1 MFEMSDSNDTFLS
14 QYSNNL
20 QSSREILLNIVRLLE
35 LQDETI
41 QRNMILQANVSL
53 RRDIEQFNIS
63 RNRPSFISRP
73 RPRTRNW
80 RYNSVPI
87 QRTTSTRNNSN
98 NNNNNN
104 SNSNTNTNNNS
115 NSNINEILNHAFSGL
130 LDTPLNP
137 VVVRASPEVISQAT
151 ENLLFSDLSND
162 IQRYQSCPVSHEP
175 FTDNTEITRIRSCGH
190 YFSRPAF
197 RQWFDINVHCPI
209 CRQDIRNNIPNDN
222 NNSISNSSNN
232 TALIDNSQNQIRNI
246 RMSEAS
252 GATLQDF
259 VNTIS
264 NDINNNSSR
273 IQPISYQ
280 FDFIPENINPNDSS
294 NNIL

>member
-1 MFEMSDSNDTFLS
+1 MTDSNDTFLS

-20 QSSREILLNIVRLLE
+20 HSSREILLNIVRLLE

-63 RNRPSFISRP
+63 RNRSSSIP
-73 RPRTRNW
+73 RPRSRHW
-80 RYNSVPI
+80 RYSSIPSRSTVS
-87 QRTTSTRNNSN
+87 RTNSN
-98 NNNNNN
+98 NNSNT
-104 SNSNTNTNNNS
+104 NSNTNTNT
-115 NSNINEILNHAFSGL
+115 NINEILNQAFSGL

-151 ENLLFSDLSND
+151 ENLLFSELPND

-209 CRQDIRNNIPNDN
+209 CRQDIRDNIPNDN
-222 NNSISNSSNN
+222 NNSLQNSISNSSNN
-232 TALIDNSQNQIRNI
+232 SALIDNSQNQIRNI

-252 GATLQDF
+252 GQTLQDF

-280 FDFIPENINPNDSS
+280 FDFIPDNINLNDSS
-294 NNIL
+294 NKIL

>member
-1 MFEMSDSNDTFLS
+1 MTDSNDTFLS

-20 QSSREILLNIVRLLE
+20 HSSREILLNIVRLLE

-63 RNRPSFISRP
+63 RNRSSSIP
-73 RPRTRNW
+73 RPRSRNW
-80 RYNSVPI
+80 RYSSIPS
-87 QRTTSTRNNSN
+87 RSTLSRNNSN
-98 NNNNNN
+98 NH
-104 SNSNTNTNNNS
+104 SNTNSNNNT
-115 NSNINEILNHAFSGL
+115 NTNINEILNQAFSGL

-151 ENLLFSDLSND
+151 ENLLFSELPND

-209 CRQDIRNNIPNDN
+209 CRQDIRDNIPNDN
-222 NNSISNSSNN
+222 NNSLQNSISNSSNN
-232 TALIDNSQNQIRNI
+232 SALIDNSQNQIRNI

-252 GATLQDF
+252 GQTLQDF

-280 FDFIPENINPNDSS
+280 FDFIPDNINLNDSS

>member
-1 MFEMSDSNDTFLS
+1 MTDSNDTFLS

-20 QSSREILLNIVRLLE
+20 HSSREILLNIVRLLE

-63 RNRPSFISRP
+63 RNRSSSIP
-73 RPRTRNW
+73 RPRSRNW
-80 RYNSVPI
+80 RYSSIPS
-87 QRTTSTRNNSN
+87 RSTVSRNNSN
-98 NNNNNN
+98 NNSNT
-104 SNSNTNTNNNS
+104 NSNTNTNT
-115 NSNINEILNHAFSGL
+115 NINEILNQAFSGL

-151 ENLLFSDLSND
+151 ENLLFSELPND

-209 CRQDIRNNIPNDN
+209 CRQDIRDNIPNDN
-222 NNSISNSSNN
+222 NNSLQNSISNSSNN
-232 TALIDNSQNQIRNI
+232 SALIDNSQNQIRNI
-246 RMSEAS
+246 RMSEVS
-252 GATLQDF
+252 GQTLQDF

-280 FDFIPENINPNDSS
+280 FDFIPDNINLNDSS

>member
-1 MFEMSDSNDTFLS
+1 MTDSNDTFLS

-20 QSSREILLNIVRLLE
+20 HSSREILLNIVRLLE

-63 RNRPSFISRP
+63 RNRSSSIP
-73 RPRTRNW
+73 RPRSRNW
-80 RYNSVPI
+80 RYSSIPSRSTVS
-87 QRTTSTRNNSN
+87 RTNSN
-98 NNNNNN
+98 NNSNT
-104 SNSNTNTNNNS
+104 NSNTNTNT
-115 NSNINEILNHAFSGL
+115 NINEILNQAFSGL

-151 ENLLFSDLSND
+151 ENLLFSELPND

-209 CRQDIRNNIPNDN
+209 CRQDIRDNIPNDN
-222 NNSISNSSNN
+222 NNSLQNSISNSSNN
-232 TALIDNSQNQIRNI
+232 SALIDNSQNQIRNI

-252 GATLQDF
+252 GQTLQDF

-280 FDFIPENINPNDSS
+280 FDFIPENINLNDSS
-294 NNIL
+294 NNSL

>member
-1 MFEMSDSNDTFLS
+1 
-14 QYSNNL
+14 
-20 QSSREILLNIVRLLE
+20 
-35 LQDETI
+35 
-41 QRNMILQANVSL
+41 MILQANVSL

-63 RNRPSFISRP
+63 RNRSSSIP
-73 RPRTRNW
+73 RPRSRNW
-80 RYNSVPI
+80 RYSSIPS
-87 QRTTSTRNNSN
+87 RSTVSRNNSN
-98 NNNNNN
+98 NNSNT
-104 SNSNTNTNNNS
+104 NSNTNTNT
-115 NSNINEILNHAFSGL
+115 NINEILNHAFSGL

-151 ENLLFSDLSND
+151 ENLLFSELPND

-209 CRQDIRNNIPNDN
+209 CRQDIRDNIPNDN
-222 NNSISNSSNN
+222 NNSLQNSISNSSNN
-232 TALIDNSQNQIRNI
+232 SALIDNSQNQIRNI

-252 GATLQDF
+252 GQTLQDF

-280 FDFIPENINPNDSS
+280 FDFIPDNINLNDSS

>member
-1 MFEMSDSNDTFLS
+1 MTDSNDTFLS
-14 QYSNNL
+14 QYSNSL

-35 LQDETI
+35 LQDETM

-53 RRDIEQFNIS
+53 RRDIEQFNTS
-63 RNRPSFISRP
+63 RNRTSFIN

-80 RYNSVPI
+80 RYNSVPL
-87 QRTTSTRNNSN
+87 RTTSRN
-98 NNNNNN
+98 NNNNTTNN
-104 SNSNTNTNNNS
+104 NTTNNNTTNNNTNT
-115 NSNINEILNHAFSGL
+115 NINEILNHAFSGL

-151 ENLLFSDLSND
+151 ENLLFSELPND
-162 IQRYQSCPVSHEP
+162 IQRYHSCPVSHEP

-197 RQWFDINVHCPI
+197 QQWFDINVHCPI
-209 CRQDIRNNIPNDN
+209 CRQDIRNNIPNDD
-222 NNSISNSSNN
+222 NSELSNSNSSNN
-232 TALIDNSQNQIRNI
+232 NNTLIDNSQNPIRNI

-252 GATLQDF
+252 GQTLQDF

-264 NDINNNSSR
+264 NDINNNTSR

-280 FDFIPENINPNDSS
+280 FDFIPENINPSDSS

>member
-1 MFEMSDSNDTFLS
+1 MTDSNDTFLS

-20 QSSREILLNIVRLLE
+20 HSSREILLNIVRLLE

-53 RRDIEQFNIS
+53 RRDIEQLNIS
-63 RNRPSFISRP
+63 RNRSSFIP
-73 RPRTRNW
+73 RPRSRNW
-80 RYNSVPI
+80 RYNSIPS
-87 QRTTSTRNNSN
+87 RSTATRNNSN
-98 NNNNNN
+98 NNN
-104 SNSNTNTNNNS
+104 SNTNNNA
-115 NSNINEILNHAFSGL
+115 NTNINEILNQAFSGL

-137 VVVRASPEVISQAT
+137 VVVRASPEVITQAT
-151 ENLLFSDLSND
+151 ENLLFSELPND

-209 CRQDIRNNIPNDN
+209 CRQDIRDNIPNDN
-222 NNSISNSSNN
+222 NNSLQNSISNSSNN
-232 TALIDNSQNQIRNI
+232 SALIDNSQNQIRNI

-252 GATLQDF
+252 GQTLQDF

-280 FDFIPENINPNDSS
+280 FDFIPDNINLNDSS

>member
-1 MFEMSDSNDTFLS
+1 MTDSNDTFLT
-14 QYSNNL
+14 QYSNSL

-35 LQDETI
+35 LQDEAM

-53 RRDIEQFNIS
+53 RRDIEQFNTS
-63 RNRPSFISRP
+63 RNRTSFIN

-80 RYNSVPI
+80 RYNSVPLRTTT
-87 QRTTSTRNNSN
+87 RTTSRNNNTTN
-98 NNNNNN
+98 NNN
-104 SNSNTNTNNNS
+104 TNT
-115 NSNINEILNHAFSGL
+115 NINEILNHAFSGL

-151 ENLLFSDLSND
+151 ENLLFSELPND
-162 IQRYQSCPVSHEP
+162 IQRYHSCPVSHEP

-197 RQWFDINVHCPI
+197 QQWFDINVHCPI
-209 CRQDIRNNIPNDN
+209 CRQDIRNNIPNDDN
-222 NNSISNSSNN
+222 SELSNSISDSSNN
-232 TALIDNSQNQIRNI
+232 NALIDNSQNPIRNI

-252 GATLQDF
+252 GQTLQDF

-264 NDINNNSSR
+264 NDINNNTSR

-280 FDFIPENINPNDSS
+280 FDFIPENINPSDSS